1 MIRHRGTGKTCHA
14 KVVGAWLP
22 ARFERIMQRDGVT
35 FVTLTD
41 PTARVRES

>member
-14 KVVGAWLP
+14 KVAAP
-22 ARFERIMQRDGVT
+22 ACLLDSTELRRRDGVT

>member
-1 MIRHRGTGKTCHA
+1 MIRHWGTGKTCHA
-14 KVVGAWLP
+14 KVAGVRLP
-22 ARFERIMQRDGVT
+22 ARFERFTQRGGAT

>member
-14 KVVGAWLP
+14 KVAGACLLDSTELC
-22 ARFERIMQRDGVT
+22 RRDGVT